1 MIRKTL
7 SAVTLAAAIN
17 AFSSEVMSD
26 ATILR
31 LPAMPKAPVI
41 DGKISD
47 NEWRYASTSFGG
59 ISTKTGLMTRR
70 QNDFRFGYDA
80 KNLYVSI
87 TSETPLAPQPLSSE
101 DRVEFRFLPP
111 GKKSPVI
118 IEFDSTGK
126 GRIPAGVNV
135 KNSFGLSSMNSE
147 QGDCWTT
154 EVAIPLSVLGVSS
167 IEDGKEWKFQMM
179 RHWSSQKETGFF
191 HRPKKENDMAIF
203 IPDKTAMA
211 VSFDG
216 FGPHMYPATGNYN
229 WTYRIENPHNYKAYV
244 HSNCFRSGLDGA
256 PTLDINNPDLFGK
269 EKKIRIGYS
278 ALVKP
283 GVSSYFRLYMM
294 AQFPGK
300 PRCLYSQIVSHD
312 RKKVLYQRVMF
323 WDTSISQ
330 RAAVYKDSVGYPYLS
345 CGYYPSYGERLRV
358 AGTFNKKLP
367 IGYAEI
373 NVRDSKGKI
382 LHTFKKTAFGKPL
395 ESFHDETVL
404 KNLPLGDYTVTMD
417 SIALDGRKFSHKR
430 TFSIRKFEWQGLNLG
445 KERVIVPPFKP
456 LKHNRAAKEVHA
468 LMTGYKIGDGIWNAI
483 YAEGENI
490 LAAPIQLFLDGIGV
504 KAGAVKL
511 ISSEKDRVVYE
522 MTSQAGKVKFVL
534 NQDYDYDGFC
544 KLSVKV
550 IPQGKVKVKSFEL
563 RIPVKDKFVKYYTM
577 LHSSR
582 RRAAGKPDW
591 SIPAGQGE
599 LNMSAGL
606 QRKGRIQNYVWL
618 GEEYKGISWIIDSQK
633 GFSLDPNVYP
643 YKLIRKGDAV
653 TYVQQMVNVPTEWDK
668 PWGFVMGFSPT
679 PVKPQA
685 KSYRSISQPMY
696 DYPTAKGAVA
706 AGIMNI
712 TQWPLGY
719 FYPINEFPNGD
730 DSYYRYILSTRGNK
744 NVTEAQ
750 RKKFA
755 EEYIARN
762 QEWILKNAPL
772 TSLNTLKRKLM
783 DRRSYGEDYFLM
795 YHNPAFYS
803 KRWAEAEMYKAEW
816 LPWDYPV
823 DDAHNEY
830 IACQTPQYIDKM
842 LWEMRKQIRYGLDG
856 MNFDCFPLGG
866 GFNTVSMGAFRE
878 KPGAAPII
886 NNTNML
892 QIASAGIHP
901 STNLFGW
908 REIMKRTAHLLYTEK
923 RLVFGVPWVE
933 VHATNA
939 IVPAVAAF
947 CSTVITTECAS
958 KGKDYFDR
966 FPNGYTLCD
975 LTGTQ
980 SGVIP
985 RPIFSTVSTLIPVK
999 DQISSMLAYSFAY
1012 GMMNH
1017 CDQGISRG
1025 YKEYRTARDEV
1036 FTFGYGRP
1044 ENKTIAFYDKEKQPV
1059 TCNAAKVRT
1068 TQVIRPDGKALLM
1081 IGNTGDK
1088 VKAKFDLAGLNYKRY
1103 KITDVFTGK
1112 ELASA
1117 ELELPRFGYALLK
1130 IEKMK

>member
-1 MIRKTL
+1 MNKTL
-7 SAVTLAAAIN
+7 LTVFAAAIGTTVCGQ
-17 AFSSEVMSD
+17 AMSD
-26 ATILR
+26 ATLLR
-31 LPAMPKAPVI
+31 FAPMPKAPVI
-41 DGKISD
+41 DGKISTD
-47 NEWRYASTSFGG
+47 EWRYASTSFGG

-80 KNLYVSI
+80 KNLYVAI
-87 TSETPLAPQPLSSE
+87 TSETPLAPQPLTEE

-111 GKKSPVI
+111 GKKTPVI
-118 IEFDSTGK
+118 IDFDSTGK
-126 GRIPAGVNV
+126 GKIPAGVIV
-135 KNSFGLSSMNSE
+135 KNGIALSSMNSE
-147 QGDCWTT
+147 QGACWTA
-154 EVAIPLSVLGVSS
+154 EVAIPLSALGVKS

-191 HRPKKENDMAIF
+191 HRPKNENDMATF
-203 IPDKTAMA
+203 IPDKKAMI

-244 HSNCFRSGLDGA
+244 HSNSFRSGLDGA

-269 EKKIRIGYS
+269 EKKVRIGYS

-283 GVSSYFRLYMM
+283 GISSYFNLYMM

-300 PRCLYSQIVSHD
+300 PRCLYSQVVAHD
-312 RKKVLYQRVMF
+312 RKTVLYQRVMF

-330 RAAVYKDSVGYPYLS
+330 RAAVYKDTVGYPYLS
-345 CGYYPSYGERLRV
+345 CGYYPSFGERLRV
-358 AGTFNKKLP
+358 AGTFNKNLP

-373 NVRDSKGKI
+373 NVRESKGKV
-382 LHTFKKTAFGKPL
+382 LHTFKKTNFGKPL

-417 SIALDGRKFSHKR
+417 SLALDGRKFTHAR
-430 TFSIRKFEWQGLNLG
+430 TFSIRKFAWQGLNLG
-445 KERVIVPPFKP
+445 KERVIIPPFKP
-456 LKHNRAAKEVHA
+456 LKHNKAAKEVHA
-468 LMTGYKIGDGIWNAI
+468 LMTGYKIGGGIWNAI

-490 LAAPIQLFLDGIGV
+490 LASPIQLFLDGKPV

-563 RIPVKDKFVKYYTM
+563 RVPVKDKYAKYFTTLY
-577 LHSSR
+577 SSR
-582 RRAAGKPDW
+582 KRGQGKPDW
-591 SIPAGQGE
+591 TVPAGQGE
-599 LNMSAGL
+599 LNMSAGRL
-606 QRKGRIQNYVWL
+606 TKGRVLNYMWI
-618 GEEYKGISWIIDSQK
+618 GEEYKGISWIIDSQR
-633 GFSLDPNVYP
+633 GFAVDTKSYP
-643 YKLIRKGDAV
+643 YKLIRKGDVV
-653 TYVQQMVNVPTEWDK
+653 TYVQQMVNVPTEWSK
-668 PWGFVMGFSPT
+668 PWEFVMGFSPT
-679 PVKPQA
+679 PVKQQA
-685 KSYRSISQPMY
+685 KGYRSISQPMY

-706 AGIMNI
+706 AGVMNI

-719 FYPINEFPNGD
+719 FYPVNAFPQGD
-730 DSYYRYILSTRGNK
+730 DSYYRKILASRGNK
-744 NVTEAQ
+744 NVTEAD

-755 EEYIARN
+755 DEYIARHKD
-762 QEWILKNAPL
+762 WILKNAPL
-772 TSLNTLKRKLM
+772 ASLDVIKRKLL
-783 DRRSYGEDYFLM
+783 DRRAYGEDYFLM

-803 KRWAEAEMYKAEW
+803 CRWDEAEMYKAEW

-842 LWEMRKQIRYGLDG
+842 LWEMQKQIRYGLDG

-866 GFNTVSMGAFRE
+866 GFNTVSMGAYR
-878 KPGAAPII
+878 KNPGAAPII

-892 QIASAGIHP
+892 QIASAGIQG

-933 VHATNA
+933 VHSTNA
-939 IVPAVAAF
+939 IVPSVAAF

-958 KGKDYFDR
+958 LGSDYFDR
-966 FPNGYTLCD
+966 FPNSYTLAD

-985 RPIFSTVSTLIPVK
+985 RPIFSTVSTKIPVK
-999 DQISSMLAYSFAY
+999 DQISSMIAFSFAY
-1012 GMMNH
+1012 GLMNH

-1025 YKEYRTARDEV
+1025 YKEYLTARNEV

-1044 ENKTIAFYDKEKQPV
+1044 ENKTIAFYDKEKQPI
-1059 TCNAAKVRT
+1059 TCNAKDIRT

-1081 IGNTGDK
+1081 VGNLGNK
-1088 VKAKFDLAGLNYKRY
+1088 VRAKFDLSGLNYKKY
-1103 KITDVFTGK
+1103 KITDVFSGK
-1112 ELASA
+1112 ELSSA
-1117 ELELPRFGYALLK
+1117 ELEIPCLGYALLK
-1130 IEKMK
+1130 IEKVN